1 MGPGAGSRRH
11 CYHGGFGLS
20 HLGPEVIM
28 DLTDHSG
35 RGVRASVIVV
45 VGGGGREIALPAG
58 SWPYMPKYGD
68 TPAVSDAW
76 LLAASSARGSQVDQ

>member
-1 MGPGAGSRRH
+1 MFRAIHGHSGGSAGPGAGSRRH
-11 CYHGGFGLS
+11 FYHGGFGLS

-58 SWPYMPKYGD
+58 
-68 TPAVSDAW
+68 V
-76 LLAASSARGSQVDQ
+76 LAIHAEVR